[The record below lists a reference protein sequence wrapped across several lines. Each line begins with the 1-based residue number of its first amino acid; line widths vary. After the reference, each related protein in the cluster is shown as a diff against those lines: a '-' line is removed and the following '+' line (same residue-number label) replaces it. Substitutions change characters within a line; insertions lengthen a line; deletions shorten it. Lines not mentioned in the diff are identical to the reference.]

1 MWNLIRQLI
10 TVSTWTIKDSV
21 FFAIKDTMHQREYA
35 FLFPSLFKIA
45 DIITTQTNANSVSLG
60 TYQVQILKTV
70 GKTQKLTFVMFRQI
84 LNAENASLAT
94 S

>member
-1 MWNLIRQLI
+1 
-10 TVSTWTIKDSV
+10 
-21 FFAIKDTMHQREYA
+21 MHQKEYA
-35 FLFPSLFKIA
+35 SLYPSLFKIA
-45 DIITTQTNANSVSLG
+45 DIITMQTSANSVIPG

-84 LNAENASLAT
+84 LNAENASLVI